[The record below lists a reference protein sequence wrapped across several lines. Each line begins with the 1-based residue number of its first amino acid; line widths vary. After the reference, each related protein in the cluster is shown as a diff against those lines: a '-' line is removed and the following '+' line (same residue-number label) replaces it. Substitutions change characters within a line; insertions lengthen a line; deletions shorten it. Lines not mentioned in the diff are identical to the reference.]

1 MQAGCELN
9 PSREESHIYLIIDH
23 ILTGD
28 IYRYDFSYTTPIPLN
43 MSFGYGVGD
52 FLAVTKLAWKVY
64 TAYKDYKDAPEGFSN
79 ISDEIKSLHII
90 VDRHK
95 DEFQN
100 TTLNPD
106 EAAQL
111 REILQGCTNVLEDL
125 DQLRIKYMSLGS
137 APGTSSQ
144 AIDRIKWS
152 QENIAELRARLN
164 SNTTLL
170 TSFSAR

>member
-1 MQAGCELN
+1 
-9 PSREESHIYLIIDH
+9 
-23 ILTGD
+23 
-28 IYRYDFSYTTPIPLN
+28 
-43 MSFGYGVGD
+43 MSFGCGVGD

-64 TAYKDYKDAPEGFSN
+64 TAYKDYKDAPIGFSN

-100 TTLNPD
+100 SMLNPD
-106 EAAQL
+106 ETAQL
-111 REILQGCTNVLEDL
+111 REILQGCTNVLEGL
-125 DQLRIKYMSLGS
+125 DRLRIKYMSLGS
-137 APGTSSQ
+137 APGSAPGSSSQ
-144 AIDRIKWS
+144 AVDRIKWS

-170 TSFSAR
+170 TSFIAR

>member
-1 MQAGCELN
+1 
-9 PSREESHIYLIIDH
+9 
-23 ILTGD
+23 
-28 IYRYDFSYTTPIPLN
+28 

-52 FLAVTKLAWKVY
+52 FLAVSKLAWKVY
-64 TAYKDYKDAPEGFSN
+64 KDYRGAPEDFSN

-100 TTLNPD
+100 KTLNPD
-106 EAAQL
+106 EETQL

-125 DQLRIKYMSLGS
+125 DRLRIKYMSLGS
-137 APGTSSQ
+137 APGSSPQ

-152 QENIAELRARLN
+152 QENVAELRARLS
-164 SNTTLL
+164 SNTALL
-170 TSFSAR
+170 NTFIAR

>member
-1 MQAGCELN
+1 MKLAN
-9 PSREESHIYLIIDH
+9 N
-23 ILTGD
+23 ILTHEVKVC
-28 IYRYDFSYTTPIPLN
+28 SKTPITLD
-43 MSFGYGVGD
+43 MSFGFGVGD
-52 FLAVTKLAWKVY
+52 FLAVTKLAWEVY
-64 TAYKDYKDAPEGFSN
+64 TAYKDYKEAPDDFRN

-95 DEFQN
+95 DEFLN

-125 DQLRIKYMSLGS
+125 DRLRIKYMSLGS
-137 APGTSSQ
+137 APGSSSQ

-152 QENIAELRARLN
+152 QENIAELRARLS
-164 SNTTLL
+164 SNTVLL
-170 TSFSAR
+170 TSFTAR